1 MTRIY
6 KLYDLPYAASASGGI
21 IPGRRIATS
30 SYPGNLFSTDDWYT
44 LGSGLAVTETT
55 IDNHNT
61 DLWVEVKPTTGALTC
76 VYERAIVCVC
86 VSKAR

>member
-6 KLYDLPYAASASGGI
+6 KLYDLPYAASASGDI
-21 IPGRRIATS
+21 VPGRRIATS

-61 DLWVEVKPTTGALTC
+61 DLWEGVKPTTGMLAC
-76 VYERAIVCVC
+76 ACMRVIVCVC
-86 VSKAR
+86 VSNAR